1 MEEIAAVRLSPLHA
15 VVFACIF
22 QDRKKAGPAM
32 LEFLNAILVEVGE
45 EPIAEIIDM
54 KSEYSLLGESA
65 GLKYGRLDVRVKG
78 ESGRLFNIEVQID
91 KDYMNE
97 RGSFYGYRMAA
108 EEFEAGMTYNG
119 IPPVRVITIDDFHV
133 REGSER
139 VVERV
144 RLLYEDNPEEA
155 TPAFK
160 MYHIQLPEFRKK
172 YKSFESVKGEPF
184 LTWLYLLDE
193 AYKNEEE
200 MKMLAQMSVGM
211 KNFAEQ
217 YGIAINDPMLIRRYR
232 MYQDSKRDE
241 ATRIAVAEQKAH
253 LDDAKR
259 MKAKKYPIADI
270 AEITGLSVAE
280 IDAL

>member
-1 MEEIAAVRLSPLHA
+1 
-15 VVFACIF
+15 
-22 QDRKKAGPAM
+22 
-32 LEFLNAILVEVGE
+32 
-45 EPIAEIIDM
+45 
-54 KSEYSLLGESA
+54 
-65 GLKYGRLDVRVKG
+65 
-78 ESGRLFNIEVQID
+78 
-91 KDYMNE
+91 
-97 RGSFYGYRMAA
+97 
-108 EEFEAGMTYNG
+108 
-119 IPPVRVITIDDFHV
+119 
-133 REGSER
+133 
-139 VVERV
+139 
-144 RLLYEDNPEEA
+144 
-155 TPAFK
+155 